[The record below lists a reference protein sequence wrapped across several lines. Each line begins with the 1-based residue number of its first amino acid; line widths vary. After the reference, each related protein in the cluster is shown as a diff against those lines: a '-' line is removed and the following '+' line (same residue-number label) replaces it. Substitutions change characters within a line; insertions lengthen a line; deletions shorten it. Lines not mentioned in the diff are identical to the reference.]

1 MLAQSAARLGMKT
14 IILDPQDN
22 APAFQCANDGIVAPY
37 DDASAL
43 TRLAELS
50 DVITYEFENVSVE
63 TIRGFENSVPCH
75 PNTKALATSQD
86 RLEEKRFFQNLGI
99 GTAPF
104 HEVSS
109 PADLDTAISQTG
121 GTGILKTRRFGY
133 DGKGQI
139 RLRGFEDK
147 RLEEARNLA
156 TQSPCIL
163 EGVVDFEREISVIAA
178 RGMDGKVASYDI
190 AENVHRDG
198 ILYSSTVPADA
209 TEKTRQ
215 LAADMAVK
223 VLDALEYVGVFGIE
237 FFVLA
242 DGSLIANEYA
252 PRVHNSGHWTEA
264 ACHGF
269 PVRAACPRSMRPAI
283 G

>member
-1 MLAQSAARLGMKT
+1 MPLKPGDTLGIIGGGQLGRMLAQAAARLGMKT

-22 APAFQCANDGIVAPY
+22 APAFQCASDNIVAPY
-37 DDASAL
+37 DDADAL

-104 HEVSS
+104 HEVGS
-109 PADLDTAISQTG
+109 PADLDAAISQTG
-121 GTGILKTRRFGY
+121 GSGILKTRRFGY

-139 RLRGFEDK
+139 RLRGFEDE

-163 EGVVDFEREISVIAA
+163 EGVVDFEREISIIAA

-223 VLDALEYVGVFGIE
+223 D
-237 FFVLA
+237 
-242 DGSLIANEYA
+242 
-252 PRVHNSGHWTEA
+252 SGCTRICRRDRH
-264 ACHGF
+264 
-269 PVRAACPRSMRPAI
+269 
-283 G
+283 